1 MALLNE
7 ALTFGLTFLEDDA
20 IIKRTPL
27 NLDLAMCGDSPPVV
41 VAIDDCTKHMADG
54 RKKDATH
61 IADLFGEKAEEYD
74 PGKMLTDLFF
84 FDGTSNVQKGGDIL
98 TVSYCRSYC
107 LHGGGTCYIIE
118 PPP

>member
-1 MALLNE
+1 MRSDFKIPNRKKIGGALLNKLRQLLQTDKVASLKE

-27 NLDLAMCGDSPPVV
+27 INDLAMCGDSPPVV

-74 PGKMLTDLFF
+74 PDKMLTDLFF
-84 FDGTSNVQKGGDIL
+84 FRWSQ
-98 TVSYCRSYC
+98 
-107 LHGGGTCYIIE
+107 
-118 PPP
+118 